1 MTKHSGEQRL
11 SDAQA
16 QDEHE
21 ADELSKMK
29 RMSAGGRPKKAG
41 SEMLLDATTLL
52 RSRKAS
58 LEQKFQST
66 KNLIEEI
73 WKEVHRTFPQEIPPD
88 LQLLYTAVEKEHTE
102 AAAQMDTHIAVL
114 LAVDPQKLVEAATC
128 AQDLRQSL
136 AGISKNEIQAA
147 TKALDSAVQ
156 SLRKGLINATNG
168 DKEKKNKAATD
179 AEPEQDKGPLQ
190 RALSLRVASKTG
202 TVGLCDEIKAKKNV
216 YFNAGGEAF
225 SRSLMKAGIKGQ
237 FNWLKTQ
244 LKLLESDSLIPSFFS
259 PLVEGKLTKLLR
271 DSKFADL
278 LSSSKFPAEYEALQR
293 TMFAVK
299 AVAASAKHFGVG
311 LVAYGIGECTLL
323 LEGQVCLAGVPLD
336 LLEGRTLHEKL
347 DALNSTGGADRFM
360 EQLDS
365 GRDGCFFVVLERLGD
380 LVFAPPSYMVVTASS
395 DSEVQALR
403 WGVFDGEDKPLVPKL
418 IDTVKMLM
426 VAFPEL
432 AGTEFKQWNSLL
444 ELYAA

>member
-1 MTKHSGEQRL
+1 MTKHSDERL

-21 ADELSKMK
+21 ADELAKLK
-29 RMSAGGRPKKAG
+29 RKSAGGRPEKAG

-190 RALSLRVASKTG
+190 RAMSLSLASKTG
-202 TVGLCDEIKAKKNV
+202 TVWLCDEIKAKTNV
-216 YFNAGGEAF
+216 YFIPAGRH
-225 SRSLMKAGIKGQ
+225 SAG
-237 FNWLKTQ
+237 
-244 LKLLESDSLIPSFFS
+244 
-259 PLVEGKLTKLLR
+259 R
-271 DSKFADL
+271 
-278 LSSSKFPAEYEALQR
+278 
-293 TMFAVK
+293 
-299 AVAASAKHFGVG
+299 
-311 LVAYGIGECTLL
+311 
-323 LEGQVCLAGVPLD
+323 
-336 LLEGRTLHEKL
+336 
-347 DALNSTGGADRFM
+347 
-360 EQLDS
+360 
-365 GRDGCFFVVLERLGD
+365 
-380 LVFAPPSYMVVTASS
+380 
-395 DSEVQALR
+395 
-403 WGVFDGEDKPLVPKL
+403 
-418 IDTVKMLM
+418 
-426 VAFPEL
+426 
-432 AGTEFKQWNSLL
+432 
-444 ELYAA
+444 